1 MAEQNGL
8 IEELERRIARLVRS
22 AAPPE
27 WTRADL
33 HCRANVATREASLS
47 AHLGESRIAVV
58 EGVPEELGGLL
69 DELRRACYRSE
80 EGTWF
85 SVVFFVEPSGFQVLY
100 NRQFDP
106 GWEPPIPEEWWRR
119 DQVVMPRDVA
129 HVPGWLRDRMEGR
142 EPSPGAGDVPALG
155 PVEQAEVLSEGLAGL
170 VADQAP
176 PLWEKVFGYYQA
188 AGGHVELPPLMV
200 ALAGG
205 RMEMWTPPPSV
216 ATLLERLRGGTHAF
230 QGDTWSRIDFEVLY
244 EHGGVRCRAGFVY
257 DEEPAWSAVPS
268 GEDVRR
274 ELERHPRERVPEWM
288 RRVLGAA
295 TEPPAGGFRKA
306 RVFDHS
312 DPESGRPV
320 VTRPAVPWHE
330 VEDVV
335 AYLRHAPVVLGA
347 RSLAPDRVEPERGER
362 VPLTFHTDGTWV
374 WSGAVGYYLEQ
385 HGVPPEADLVAH
397 IRARGFRVPEVSDAE
412 REAARAAATGGRDAP
427 APMTIA
433 EPVPSFT
440 SPSAPMTMMDS
451 APAAGRAPS
460 VEFAPAPEAAAEP
473 VPAPMTMVDS
483 APAARRAPSVEF
495 APQAV
500 AEPVPEAGGASDDV
514 PAPGAMT
521 MVDSVAAAG
530 GAPGVEFASAPEAVV
545 ESVPAPMA
553 MVDSA
558 AAVGGAP
565 AGEFASAPETIA
577 EHVPVPEAGG
587 ERAAGGG
594 PADEPVAGEG
604 RGGADGSGG
613 DFKVAPVP
621 APATTVAEGLSTAV
635 SLGAVPETLVDDGE
649 PLGKPTPTKVWL
661 TRLDRKLEELGVD
674 PARYRVRGTAEDA
687 WCLVVEDGRWVVF
700 YLQDGERHHATA
712 FEEPGQAVSYLLG
725 SVLLRRPGSPEPKEP
740 SPAPEEEERI
750 GSLPGEPPLSLFRER
765 RIVELPAGTRVD
777 RHGSPAGNVVYIA
790 RTPFP
795 HRSLPPDWEERPYHV
810 YRTEQPLRVL
820 TGTAVPWFGQPG
832 GGVAYVLPCS
842 VAELLADGFLVE
854 GEAP

>member
-8 IEELERRIARLVRS
+8 IEELERRIVRLVRS

-33 HCRANVATREASLS
+33 HCRANVATREVSLS
-47 AHLGESRIAVV
+47 AHLGEARIAVM
-58 EGVPEELGGLL
+58 EHVPEELGDLL

-85 SVVFFVEPSGFQVLY
+85 SAVFFVEPSGFQVLY
-100 NRQFDP
+100 NREFDP

-119 DQVVMPRDVA
+119 DQVVMPRDDV

-155 PVEQAEVLSEGLAGL
+155 PVEQAEVLSRELAGL

-216 ATLLERLRGGTHAF
+216 AALLERLRRGTHAS

-257 DEEPAWSAVPS
+257 DEEPAWSAPPS
-268 GEDVRR
+268 REDVRR

-288 RRVLGAA
+288 RRVLGASA
-295 TEPPAGGFRKA
+295 EPSAGGFRKA

-312 DPESGRPV
+312 DPASGRPV

-347 RSLAPDRVEPERGER
+347 RSLAPDQVEPERGER

-385 HGVPPEADLVAH
+385 HGVPPEPDLVAH
-397 IRARGFRVPEVSDAE
+397 IRARGFRVPEVTDTA
-412 REAARAAATGGRDAP
+412 REAALTAVTGGRETP
-427 APMTIA
+427 TPT
-433 EPVPSFT
+433 PHTTPT
-440 SPSAPMTMMDS
+440 PYPT
-451 APAAGRAPS
+451 PTAGRAPS
-460 VEFAPAPEAAAEP
+460 MEFAPAPAPAADA
-473 VPAPMTMVDS
+473 APMTMVDS
-483 APAARRAPSVEF
+483 APTAGAPTPEVVAKPESAPAA
-495 APQAV
+495 
-500 AEPVPEAGGASDDV
+500 G
-514 PAPGAMT
+514 PGSMT
-521 MVDSVAAAG
+521 MVDSASPAG
-530 GAPGVEFASAPEAVV
+530 RAPASEFAPTPEAVAEP
-545 ESVPAPMA
+545 ESVPAAGAAPMT

-558 AAVGGAP
+558 SPAERAP
-565 AGEFASAPETIA
+565 ASEVAAGPESAP
-577 EHVPVPEAGG
+577 VAGPG
-587 ERAAGGG
+587 VMTMVDAPAAGGG
-594 PADEPVAGEG
+594 AVSEAEGE
-604 RGGADGSGG
+604 RVSGG

-621 APATTVAEGLSTAV
+621 APAATVAEGLSTAV

-649 PLGKPTPTKVWL
+649 PLGRPTPTKVWL

-674 PARYRVRGTAEDA
+674 PGRYRIRGTAEGA

-700 YLQDGERHHATA
+700 RLQDGERRHAVT
-712 FEEPGQAVSYLLG
+712 FEEPGQAAAHLLG
-725 SVLLRRPGSPEPKEP
+725 SVLLRGPESPEPEGP
-740 SPAPEEEERI
+740 PVPEEEERI
-750 GSLPGEPPLSLFRER
+750 ESLPGEPPLSLFRER

-777 RHGSPAGNVVYIA
+777 RYGSPAGNVVYVA

-795 HRSLPPDWEERPYHV
+795 HRSLPSDWEGRPYHV

-854 GEAP
+854 GDAP

>member
-1 MAEQNGL
+1 MAEHNGL
-8 IEELERRIARLVRS
+8 VEELERRIARLVRS

-58 EGVPEELGGLL
+58 ESVPEELGGLL

-100 NRQFDP
+100 NREFDP

-119 DQVVMPRDVA
+119 DQVVMPRDAA

-216 ATLLERLRGGTHAF
+216 AALLERLRGGTHAF

-257 DEEPAWSAVPS
+257 DEDPAWSAVPS

-295 TEPPAGGFRKA
+295 EPSAGGFRKA
-306 RVFDHS
+306 RVFDHG

-412 REAARAAATGGRDAP
+412 REAARAAVTGGRDAP
-427 APMTIA
+427 AP
-433 EPVPSFT
+433 
-440 SPSAPMTMMDS
+440 APMTMVDS

-460 VEFAPAPEAAAEP
+460 VEFAPASKAVAEP

-483 APAARRAPSVEF
+483 APAARREPSVEF
-495 APQAV
+495 APAPEAV
-500 AEPVPEAGGASDDV
+500 AEPVPEAGGASGNM

-521 MVDSVAAAG
+521 MVDPAPAAG
-530 GAPGVEFASAPEAVV
+530 GAPAV
-545 ESVPAPMA
+545 
-553 MVDSA
+553 
-558 AAVGGAP
+558 
-565 AGEFASAPETIA
+565 EFASAPETIA
-577 EHVPVPEAGG
+577 EPVPGGGG
-587 ERAAGGG
+587 ERASGGG

-700 YLQDGERHHATA
+700 YLQDGERHHAMA

-740 SPAPEEEERI
+740 SPPPEEEERI